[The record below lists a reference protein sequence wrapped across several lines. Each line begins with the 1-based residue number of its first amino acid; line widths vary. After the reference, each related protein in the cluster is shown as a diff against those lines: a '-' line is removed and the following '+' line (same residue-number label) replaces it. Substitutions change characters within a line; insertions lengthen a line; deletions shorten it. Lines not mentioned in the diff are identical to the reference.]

1 MQSSLDATAS
11 HPGMQNGC
19 HRDIRT
25 ATKMKILIIDDEPI
39 NIALLEDM
47 LSEAGYRQVRSVT
60 DSRLA
65 LEICDTFAPDL
76 ILLDL
81 MMPHVDG
88 LAILHALRSAG
99 DEVFLPVIVLTAD
112 VNEETKRAAL
122 GAGATDFLLKPL
134 DHVEVLLR
142 IANLLE
148 MRRLHV
154 QLDTQRAAMEEALRE
169 RSIELREAHCRLE
182 NAGA

>member
-1 MQSSLDATAS
+1 MYNSTHTLPLNPRKQSSWQGEAKAF
-11 HPGMQNGC
+11 G
-19 HRDIRT
+19 
-25 ATKMKILIIDDEPI
+25 KMKILVIDDEPS
-39 NIALLEDM
+39 NVALLEDI
-47 LSEAGYRQVRSVT
+47 LSEAGYKQVRSVT

-65 LEICDTFAPDL
+65 LDTCYTFSPDL

-88 LAILHALRSAG
+88 LTILRSLRSAG
-99 DEVFLPVIVLTAD
+99 DEAFLPVIVLTAD
-112 VNEETKRAAL
+112 ANEETKLAAL

-134 DHVEVLLR
+134 DYLEVLLR

-154 QLDTQRAAMEEALRE
+154 QLDTQRAALEDALRE
-169 RSIELREAHCRLE
+169 RSLELREAHQHLE
-182 NAGA
+182 SARV

>member
-1 MQSSLDATAS
+1 MENSPASPASNLRIQSGRHGNTRAF
-11 HPGMQNGC
+11 G
-19 HRDIRT
+19 
-25 ATKMKILIIDDEPI
+25 KMKILIIDDEPL
-39 NIALLEDM
+39 NIALLEDV
-47 LSEAGYRQVRSVT
+47 LSEAGYKQLKSVS

-65 LEICDTFAPDL
+65 LETCTTFAPDL

-81 MMPHVDG
+81 MMPYVDG
-88 LAILHALRSAG
+88 FSILQALRSAG

-112 VNEETKRAAL
+112 ANEETKRAAL

-134 DHVEVLLR
+134 DHLEVLLR

-154 QLDTQRAAMEEALRE
+154 QLDTQRAALEDALRE
-169 RSIELREAHCRLE
+169 RSLELREAHLHLE
-182 NAGA
+182 SARA

>member
-1 MQSSLDATAS
+1 MVISAS
-11 HPGMQNGC
+11 ALAANNRRQNTWHGDT
-19 HRDIRT
+19 R
-25 ATKMKILIIDDEPI
+25 AFGKMKILIIDDEPS
-39 NIALLEDM
+39 NVALLEDI
-47 LSEAGYRQVRSVT
+47 LSEAGYKQLRSVT

-65 LEICDTFAPDL
+65 LETCYAFAPDL

-88 LAILHALRSAG
+88 FTILHSLRSGG
-99 DEVFLPVIVLTAD
+99 DDIFLPVIVLTAD
-112 VNEETKRAAL
+112 ANEETKRAAL

-134 DHVEVLLR
+134 DYLEVVLR

-154 QLDTQRAAMEEALRE
+154 QLDTQRAALEDALRE
-169 RSIELREAHCRLE
+169 RSLELREAHFHLE
-182 NAGA
+182 NAQA

>member
-1 MQSSLDATAS
+1 MQSSLDANVS
-11 HPGMQNGC
+11 HTGMQNGW
-19 HRDIRT
+19 HRDTRT
-25 ATKMKILIIDDEPI
+25 ATKMKILIIDDEPL
-39 NIALLEDM
+39 NVALFEDM
-47 LSEAGYRQVRSVT
+47 LSEAGYRQVKSLT
-60 DSRLA
+60 DSRQALA
-65 LEICDTFAPDL
+65 ICDTFAPDL

-99 DEVFLPVIVLTAD
+99 DEIFLPVIVLTAD
-112 VNEETKRAAL
+112 ANEETKRAAL
-122 GAGATDFLLKPL
+122 SAGATDFLLKPL
-134 DHVEVLLR
+134 DHLEVVLR

-154 QLDTQRAAMEEALRE
+154 QLDTQRVAMEEALRE
-169 RSIELREAHCRLE
+169 RSLELREANCRLE